1 VGIKEAIMIQSNEGD
16 DDSVYWSPYNCL
28 IGASLTES
36 GLLQRSAATE
46 VEIYT
51 TIVPTVSPPCIEL
64 RSTPESREMMV
75 PLTMSG
81 TVDRKDPKQFRD
93 RTSFPFQIIVTTHRI
108 VLVRDTRKSREAR
121 YLHLS
126 NVFSISTESN
136 YFKSSKII
144 LSTAIGE
151 LFIAFKKHPDVN
163 PTKLRDECY
172 TQLMN
177 SFEKKQWDIDD
188 QQQTQKDLQRK
199 MITNRKVGVDAILSA
214 SQQRHAH
221 AAQITNRAFE
231 SSATTPSTGT
241 GGKNQKKK
249 DDLDTFLQEA
259 TELVQIIHKYVATLD
274 RSVASSSNNNS
285 SDTDQLVN
293 MLQDMGMTSILNKA
307 DLKKRRTKNS
317 SNGGSSSLDV
327 YYDTMARQIV
337 DLIRPKLQQQKVPIM
352 TLTDVYCLY
361 NRSRGTHLISPDDLV
376 AAVERLS
383 DLPHLGVAYVTF
395 PNSGLKV
402 LQDASRTDPTT
413 LTNTFLS
420 LCERHGGYITVLT
433 VSQFCN
439 ISSVLAMEQLQMIE
453 QRQVLVR
460 DETLE
465 AIRFYPN
472 RFFR

>member
-1 VGIKEAIMIQSNEGD
+1 MSSGNNADD
-16 DDSVYWSPYNCL
+16 DDSNYWSPYDCL
-28 IGASLTES
+28 IGALLTDS

-51 TIVPTVSPPCIEL
+51 TLVPTVRPPCIEL
-64 RSTPESREMMV
+64 RCSSEASQEGAMV
-75 PLTMSG
+75 PITISG
-81 TVDRKDPKQFRD
+81 AVDRTKDTAKFRD
-93 RTSFPFQIIVTTHRI
+93 RTGFPFQIIVTTHR
-108 VLVRDTRKSREAR
+108 LVFVREDVTRRSREAR

-126 NVFSISTESN
+126 NVFSITTESH

-151 LFIAFKKHPDVN
+151 LLICFKKHPDVA

-172 TQLMN
+172 THLMN

-188 QQQTQKDLQRK
+188 QQQAQKDLQRK
-199 MITNRKVGVDAILSA
+199 MIRRKVGVDAILAA

-231 SSATTPSTGT
+231 TSS
-241 GGKNQKKK
+241 NNNNKKKQNK
-249 DDLDTFLQEA
+249 DDLDVFLQEA

-274 RSVASSSNNNS
+274 RSMASSAGSSSNNDDS
-285 SDTDQLVN
+285 DQLVN
-293 MLQDMGMTSILNKA
+293 LLQDMGMTSILKKA
-307 DLKKRRTKNS
+307 DLKKRRTKGIS
-317 SNGGSSSLDV
+317 KDGSSSMDV

-337 DLIRPKLQQQKVPIM
+337 DLIRPKLQQQKVPVM

-361 NRSRGTHLISPDDLV
+361 NRSRGTQLISPDDLV

-383 DLPHLGVAYVTF
+383 DLPHLGVTYVTF

-402 LQDASRTDPTT
+402 LQDSSRTDMST
-413 LTNTFLS
+413 LTNTFVS
-420 LCERHGGYITVLT
+420 LCERQGGFITALT
-433 VSQFCN
+433 VSQMCD
-439 ISSVLAMEQLQMIE
+439 ISTVLAMEQLQMIE
-453 QRQVLVR
+453 QQQVLVR
-460 DETLE
+460 DETME

-472 RFFR
+472 LYFQ